1 MAKLA
6 QNSDGNTYFVENSQ
20 ELPRIFKAELGDVLS
35 VAAKKVDLAVECAEG
50 VRPIAVIG
58 REGRIKG
65 QTMELSLNQ
74 LYGGQEKYVLLEVEV
89 SAGKHGL
96 NRELAIAK
104 ATYDNACTS
113 TRDTARGSVRC
124 RFSNDRAEEKASVNA
139 GVLSAYHVNLYSVAE
154 AEAIELAD
162 AGKIAD
168 AALKL
173 DEAGQRLLK
182 AGRELSDKELEKKGD
197 YLIAQA
203 VEIRK
208 DGLSARNRK
217 LLRSDAFQNI
227 NQQSYR

>member
-1 MAKLA
+1 
-6 QNSDGNTYFVENSQ
+6 
-20 ELPRIFKAELGDVLS
+20 
-35 VAAKKVDLAVECAEG
+35 
-50 VRPIAVIG
+50 
-58 REGRIKG
+58 
-65 QTMELSLNQ
+65 
-74 LYGGQEKYVLLEVEV
+74 V